1 MEEEEEAAAGTQGSV
16 SLMKRDDKS
25 NMRSDRHVCA
35 LLDVFHAYHLA
46 FCACPSD
53 L

>member
-1 MEEEEEAAAGTQGSV
+1 MEEEEAAAGTQGSV

-25 NMRSDRHVCA
+25 NMQSDKSVCA
-35 LLDVFHAYHLA
+35 LLGVLHAYHLP